1 MVQISSIHQSDFKH
15 FTVDLN
21 SVIYLISQLY
31 QGTRGYG
38 DGSNFKYS
46 SIWFQVFYSGSK
58 FCNLFDFTAIS
69 RLYNLCITY
78 MIYSP
83 IIFLDLHDW

>member
-21 SVIYLISQLY
+21 SVIYLISQLF

-46 SIWFQVFYSGSK
+46 SI
-58 FCNLFDFTAIS
+58 
-69 RLYNLCITY
+69 
-78 MIYSP
+78 
-83 IIFLDLHDW
+83 